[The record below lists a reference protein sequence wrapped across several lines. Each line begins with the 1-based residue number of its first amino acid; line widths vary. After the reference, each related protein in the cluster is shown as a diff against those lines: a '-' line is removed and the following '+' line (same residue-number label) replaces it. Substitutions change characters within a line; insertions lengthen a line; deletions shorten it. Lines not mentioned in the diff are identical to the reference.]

1 MSSSVLHQCPF
12 CGHVSDIS
20 LSLAAF
26 IENPHCIQCGLSVSE
41 GNEKLQDE
49 LAALFNRQ
57 MAIESP
63 PEPRPLSYSISQH
76 YHHSTH
82 VVPSPN
88 PPPQACT
95 DPTPIE
101 ILQHHGL
108 DPSTMLPHQLD
119 LFQNADAEQRQRL
132 IQTWQL
138 YARSSG
144 GLTNSE
150 SIFTGGDLRMDDSKT
165 QAEPYMVSGYQTH
178 QQPTEPTTGHP
189 YTSATDPVYK
199 SQHWWEVAGTEPME
213 SQYGV
218 FQERNRY
225 DAGSGFAQPS
235 LFH

>member
-1 MSSSVLHQCPF
+1 MSSSILHQCPF

-41 GNEKLQDE
+41 SNGKLQDE
-49 LAALFNRQ
+49 LAALFDRQ
-57 MAIESP
+57 MAIDSSP
-63 PEPRPLSYSISQH
+63 QPQHLSYSISQH

-82 VVPSPN
+82 VAPSPK
-88 PPPQACT
+88 PPPQAHT

-108 DPSTMLPHQLD
+108 DPSDMLPRQLD

-138 YARSSG
+138 YARSPGESANSDATLTME
-144 GLTNSE
+144 GLQ
-150 SIFTGGDLRMDDSKT
+150 MDDPKA

-178 QQPTEPTTGHP
+178 SQSAEPTTGQP

-199 SQHWWEVAGTEPME
+199 TQHWWEMAQTEPME
-213 SQYGV
+213 SQYGE
-218 FQERNRY
+218 FQARKQYET
-225 DAGSGFAQPS
+225 GSDFAQRS